1 MDWKITEVEET
12 GSTNADMSL
21 LAARDGAPEGTVLV
35 ARRQTAGRGRQG
47 RSWVSR
53 PNGGLFFSF
62 LLRPP
67 VAPARAATIPLL
79 VGVAVADTLQEVLPD
94 TEFSIKW
101 PNDILAAGR
110 KVCGILCEMGATE
123 TMTNHVVAGV
133 GINTNLGGDELP
145 GEIAETATSL
155 KILSGRTFGNRAV
168 LERFLDRFAAAYG
181 KWLSGGLATIRDS
194 LDRRDCLRGGMVE
207 MRLLGEPVS
216 GLCLGIAD
224 SGALLLRRDDGTI
237 QEVFSGE
244 AHMLRR

>member
-79 VGVAVADTLQEVLPD
+79 VGVAVADTLQEVLTD

-123 TMTNHVVAGV
+123 TMTNHIVAGV
-133 GINTNLGGDELP
+133 GINTNLESADLP
-145 GEIAETATSL
+145 EEIAGTATSL
-155 KILSGRTFGNRAV
+155 RILSGRTFDHKDLLG
-168 LERFLDRFAAAYG
+168 RFLGNFARAYG
-181 KWLSGGLATIRDS
+181 KWLSDGLPAVRES
-194 LDRRDCLRGGMVE
+194 LDRRDCLRGRMVE
-207 MRLLGEPVS
+207 IRLLGEPVS
-216 GLCLGIAD
+216 GLCLGISEA
-224 SGALLLRRDDGTI
+224 GALLLRRPDGSV

-244 AHMLRR
+244 AHMLRM

>member
-12 GSTNADMSL
+12 GSTNTDLSL

-47 RSWVSR
+47 RTWISK
-53 PNGGLFFSF
+53 PGAGLFFSF
-62 LLRPP
+62 LLRPR
-67 VAPARAATIPLL
+67 VEPARAATVPLL
-79 VGVAVADTLQEVLPD
+79 VGAAAADALESILPEVG
-94 TEFSIKW
+94 FSVKW
-101 PNDILAAGR
+101 PNDVLAGGR
-110 KVCGILCEMGATE
+110 KICGILCEMSATE
-123 TMTNHVVAGV
+123 TRTNHVVAGV

-168 LERFLDRFAAAYG
+168 LERFLDRFAAAYA
-181 KWLSGGLATIRDS
+181 KWLSGGLAAVRDS

-207 MRLLGEPVS
+207 MSLLGEPVS

-224 SGALLLRRDDGTI
+224 SGALLLRRDDGMV

-244 AHMLRR
+244 AHLLRR